1 MDNALI
7 FFFLVCAGL
16 MFLAVTSYNPDLII
30 LKKSDIN
37 IADLNFD
44 WTSLNLALPWQDENV
59 ADNIT
64 VDWVGLQNYPK
75 PCDQGE
81 FVSQIDDT
89 LTCSVPQ
96 GTTIDTNTQTACDDN
111 LVMLGDGSCVSYTV
125 SQTYLP
131 TSIKTVY
138 GTDFNNASLPA
149 ILAYDLNYYTVR
161 EANGGNPLQVDI
173 NFTGITKVDS
183 ISMRE
188 RYEGGQGH
196 EIIVEVW
203 DYAKSVWESY
213 FVITDQ
219 AGAVVTNIPIYDSTD
234 HISGGLVQLRFR
246 HTGNGIISH
255 YLFLDFVWLQKGTTT
270 LVNAEHDS
278 LGGRDDPE
286 NHPWAVAYVDFD
298 SGTGGALIV
307 GAKIGNDC
315 ATICTSHG
323 LDCNQSVTLI
333 GSVGACNLTVEDYSC
348 WCT

>member
-1 MDNALI
+1 
-7 FFFLVCAGL
+7 
-16 MFLAVTSYNPDLII
+16 
-30 LKKSDIN
+30 
-37 IADLNFD
+37 
-44 WTSLNLALPWQDENV
+44 
-59 ADNIT
+59 
-64 VDWVGLQNYPK
+64 
-75 PCDQGE
+75 
-81 FVSQIDDT
+81 
-89 LTCSVPQ
+89 
-96 GTTIDTNTQTACDDN
+96 
-111 LVMLGDGSCVSYTV
+111 MLGDGSCVSYTV

-246 HTGNGIISH
+246 HIGNGIISH